1 MVYLNSV
8 DWSTYSSFLF
18 EQPQPSLPPTNN
30 LNNKSNN
37 NTNTFTTNLPIFHYI
52 YNRMSKINSLLY
64 LGCPELLSTAM
75 IYFHKFFIQN
85 NSSLKNIPILY
96 FCSACLFIAT
106 KVTNRL
112 TRINDFC
119 KIVSNIISEKAPN
132 STPHKD
138 IIKQNIINC
147 EHIIITSIGFDV
159 EVDLPYK
166 FLYKVNSYF
175 EKNLQLNVNK
185 VMKACCYYLNDSFV
199 LPLCLY
205 YVPDVI
211 AIACV
216 IVMSRKY
223 GIGIRED
230 EVIELSEFNVSKND
244 VNVCVDVIERMYM
257 WKKGEEGNDNNK
269 TKEEGFMK
277 RKRVMVDGE
286 EEEKKEKEKEGN

>member
-1 MVYLNSV
+1 MVYLSST

-18 EQPQPSLPPTNN
+18 EQPQPSFPTNN
-30 LNNKSNN
+30 NN
-37 NTNTFTTNLPIFHYI
+37 NNNHNSNSNSTLATNLPIFHFI

-75 IYFHKFFIQN
+75 IYFHKFFVQN

-138 IIKQNIINC
+138 TIKQNIINC

-159 EVDLPYK
+159 EVDLPYQ

-216 IVMSRKY
+216 VVMCRKY
-223 GIGIRED
+223 EIAIRED
-230 EVIELSEFNVSKND
+230 EVIGLSEFNVSKND
-244 VNVCVDVIERMYM
+244 VYVCVDVIERMYM
-257 WKKGEEGNDNNK
+257 WKKREEGNGK
-269 TKEEGFMK
+269 AKEEEEGFMK
-277 RKRVMVDGE
+277 RKREMV
-286 EEEKKEKEKEGN
+286 EEEKKEKEAN